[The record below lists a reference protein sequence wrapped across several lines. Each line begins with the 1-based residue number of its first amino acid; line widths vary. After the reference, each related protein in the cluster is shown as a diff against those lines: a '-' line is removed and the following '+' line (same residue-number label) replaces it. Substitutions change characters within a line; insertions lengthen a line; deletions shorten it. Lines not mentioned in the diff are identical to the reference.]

1 MCSAPLDPD
10 RQDPDSLLLLL
21 ISFEV
26 LIVRFDPPA
35 LILGATAIEAE
46 GQRLPAAKRPP
57 AQDQFEGRRW
67 KLLVRS
73 ERGKA
78 AQVIVAGKRRY
89 KGGAFVSL
97 EADTRPA
104 DDGDLVADCG
114 AGLLL
119 NDGRK

>member
-1 MCSAPLDPD
+1 MDPD

-46 GQRLPAAKRPP
+46 GQRLPAGKRPP

-104 DDGDLVADCG
+104 DDGDL
-114 AGLLL
+114 AG
-119 NDGRK
+119 